1 MDDFGC
7 AWEKN
12 KSLEKAKQ
20 NIPLLSPIIFKKNHI
35 RNNTDELLND
45 ENISEFFIHAFQD
58 DEVKLNLPLP
68 PHKKTVNDFVFV
80 FNGSMT
86 KNLGIESFNLKKND
100 FLFTPKNN
108 ITTTEM
114 TSADLEGFYGHFSDE
129 FVGANSF
136 LRTLHAQPNRPN
148 YLRILPAEATI
159 LEFLLARIVQLYK
172 NRKNNENDYRIIPF
186 YLSAV
191 FAELFLTLDH
201 QQIPS
206 NQHSELFLKFQ
217 VLVDQQFKQN
227 LTIAE
232 YASQLHVSPNHLN
245 KRIKSETGKTTSELI
260 KEITILEAKVLL
272 LQTKMTVKEI
282 SNELGFNDDSY
293 FSRLFKNETN
303 YTPSNYRKMIDL
315 S

>member
-1 MDDFGC
+1 M
-7 AWEKN
+7 EKT
-12 KSLEKAKQ
+12 KQ

-35 RNNTDELLND
+35 KNNTDEMLND

-80 FNGSMT
+80 FKGSMT
-86 KNLGIESFNLKKND
+86 KNVGIESFNLEKND

-108 ITTTEM
+108 ITTTEKI
-114 TSADLEGFYGHFSDE
+114 SDDLEGFYGHFSDE

-148 YLRILPAEATI
+148 YLHISPTEVPI

-172 NRKNNENDYRIIPF
+172 NRKNKETDYRIIPF

-201 QQIPS
+201 QQIAS
-206 NQHSELFLKFQ
+206 NQCSVLFLKFKS
-217 VLVDQQFKQN
+217 LVDQQFKQN

-245 KRIKSETGKTTSELI
+245 KRVKSETGKTTSELI
-260 KEITILEAKVLL
+260 KEVTILEAKVLL
-272 LQTKMTVKEI
+272 LQTKMTVKQI
-282 SNELGFNDDSY
+282 SSELGFNDDSY